1 MIRVIIIIFVII
13 VLYVM
18 YTERKNMSF
27 DNYAILNIALL
38 TFSLYLLFNGQ
49 IKNKKPKHHL
59 HALIYVALVVIILLY
74 VYYEALQ

>member
-38 TFSLYLLFNGQ
+38 TFSLYLLFNGP
-49 IKNKKPKHHL
+49 IKGKKPKHHL
-59 HALIYVALVVIILLY
+59 HTLIYVTLVVIILLY